1 VSTPLIPRHVRDL
14 ISYADSL
21 SIRAVPSQRKNN
33 HWQLCLTNERGDSY
47 NMIIGSSIS
56 DHLAVLNNQALI
68 KRFARG
74 VIHEYTRK

>member
-1 VSTPLIPRHVRDL
+1 MSTPLIPRHVRDL
-14 ISYADSL
+14 INYADSL
-21 SIRAVPSQRKNN
+21 SIRATPRQRKNN
-33 HWQLCLTNERGDSY
+33 HWQLYLTNERGDSY

-56 DHLAVLNNQALI
+56 DHLAVLNNQAII